1 MTLTTLLIFSGFLV
15 GGISISLI
23 INGLLLRFSKSLG
36 IRNHQ
41 DFIIRWNSE
50 AKPSLGGISFF
61 ISFLF
66 AIILY
71 AIVFGN
77 VEIFRSVHL
86 LGLFSA
92 GCLAFLMGLA
102 DDAYNTRPFLKL
114 LAQILCGLFIALTGT
129 TIDFF
134 DADFLNEIITVI
146 WVVGVMNSI
155 NMLDNM
161 DGISTSVCIFILAT
175 CAGANILIYGFS
187 NSISLVLILSLLGT
201 LIGFLFYNWHP
212 SKLFMG
218 DAGSQFIGFILAY
231 FTIDPLWNSADHFQ
245 NHSGLG
251 LLVTLVA
258 FTPAA
263 SDTLTVFINRI
274 SRNQS
279 PMKGGRDHTTH
290 HLVYKG
296 FSERKVLLTFFILSA
311 VSCIFAISMVY
322 FISQKNSLLV
332 CLFSVFFFVTFC
344 SLFYVTK
351 KYKQPTND

>member
-1 MTLTTLLIFSGFLV
+1 MIITILIFLGFLI
-15 GGISISLI
+15 GGMSISLI
-23 INGLLLRFSKSLG
+23 INGLLLHFSKSLG

-41 DFIIRWNSE
+41 DFVIRWSSE

-77 VEIFRSVHL
+77 VETFRNTQL

-102 DDAYNTRPFLKL
+102 DDAYDTRPFLKL
-114 LAQILCGLFIALTGT
+114 LAQILCGLFIAFTGT
-129 TIDFF
+129 NIEFF
-134 DADFLNEIITVI
+134 DSSYLNGIVTII

-161 DGISTSVCIFILAT
+161 DGISTSVSIFILAA
-175 CAGANILIYGFS
+175 CAGANILIYGFE
-187 NSISLVLILSLLGT
+187 NTISLVLIFSLIGT
-201 LIGFLFYNWHP
+201 LIGFLFYNWYP

-231 FTIDPLWNSADHFQ
+231 FAIDPLWNSANHFQ
-245 NHSGLG
+245 DHSWLG
-251 LLVTLVA
+251 MLVCLVA

-263 SDTLTVFINRI
+263 SDTLTVFINRL

-279 PMKGGRDHTTH
+279 PMKGGKDHTTH

-296 FSERKVLLTFFILSA
+296 FNERKVLISFFVLSA
-311 VSCIFAISMVY
+311 ISCLLAISMVY

-332 CLFSVFFFVTFC
+332 CLFSVFFLVTFC

-351 KYKQPTND
+351 KYKQPKND

>member
-1 MTLTTLLIFSGFLV
+1 MTITILIFLGFLI
-15 GGISISLI
+15 GGMSISLI
-23 INGLLLRFSKSLG
+23 INGLLLHFSKSLG

-41 DFIIRWNSE
+41 DFVIRWSSE
-50 AKPSLGGISFF
+50 AKPSFGGISFF

-77 VEIFRSVHL
+77 VETFRNTQL

-102 DDAYNTRPFLKL
+102 DDAYDTRPFLKL
-114 LAQILCGLFIALTGT
+114 LTQILCGLFIALTGT
-129 TIDFF
+129 NIEFF
-134 DADFLNEIITVI
+134 DSSYLNGIVTII

-161 DGISTSVCIFILAT
+161 DGISTSVSIFILGA
-175 CAGANILIYGFS
+175 CAGANILIYGFE
-187 NSISLVLILSLLGT
+187 NTISLVLIFSLIGT

-218 DAGSQFIGFILAY
+218 DAGSQFMGFILAY
-231 FTIDPLWNSADHFQ
+231 FAIDPLWNSANHYQ
-245 NHSGLG
+245 NHSWLG
-251 LLVTLVA
+251 MLVCLVA

-279 PMKGGRDHTTH
+279 PMKGGKDHTTH

-296 FSERKVLLTFFILSA
+296 YSEKKVLLTFFTLSA
-311 VSCIFAISMVY
+311 ISCLLAISMVY

-332 CLFSVFFFVTFC
+332 CLFSVFFLVTFC

-351 KYKQPTND
+351 KYKQPRND